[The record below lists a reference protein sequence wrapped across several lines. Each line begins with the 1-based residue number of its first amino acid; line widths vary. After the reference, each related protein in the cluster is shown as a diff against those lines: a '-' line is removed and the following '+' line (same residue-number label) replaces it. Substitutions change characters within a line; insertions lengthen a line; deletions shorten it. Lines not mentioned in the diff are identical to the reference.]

1 MAESGVPGPLFQG
14 AGVGL
19 SLPSGDRA
27 WISLHGAQ
35 VLSWVSGSREH
46 LYLSPRSRFGP
57 ADAIRG
63 GVPVCFPQ
71 FNQRGTLP
79 KHGFARTQAWV
90 LAEQQSSASRAQATL
105 RLLPDATTADLWP
118 HPFEA
123 RVTVTLTPGAL
134 SVGLAVDNTGETPLA
149 FGGALHTY
157 LAVDD
162 VAQCTLEGLQGQPEW
177 DALLDCRGTAT
188 AQLAFAEAFD
198 RVYAASGRPLTLREP
213 GRQLTIEQSDSWA
226 DTVVWNPG
234 EVLGSQLTDMPAQG
248 YRHML
253 CVEAAQVH
261 HPVVLHPGATWQG
274 WQRLSVD

>member
-1 MAESGVPGPLFQG
+1 MPLFQG
-14 AGVGL
+14 PGARL
-19 SLPSGDRA
+19 SLPSGDCA

-35 VLSWVSGSREH
+35 VLSWVSGSREQ
-46 LYLSPRSRFGP
+46 LYLSPQSRYGP
-57 ADAIRG
+57 GSAIRG

-71 FNQRGTLP
+71 FNQRGHLP
-79 KHGFARTQAWV
+79 KHGFARTQAWSLV
-90 LAEQQSSASRAQATL
+90 DQRATATQAQATL
-105 RLLPDATTADLWP
+105 RLLPDATTAAMWP

-123 RVTVTLTPGAL
+123 GLTVTLTPGAL
-134 SVGLAVDNTGETPLA
+134 SVALAVNNTGPSPLA

-162 VAQCTLEGLQGQPEW
+162 AAHCTLAGLQGQPEW
-177 DALLDCRGTAT
+177 DALLDCQGTAA
-188 AQLAFAEAFD
+188 AQLAFDGAFD
-198 RVYAASGRPLTLREP
+198 RVYAAPGRPLTLREP

-234 EVLGSQLTDMPAQG
+234 EVLCAQLPDMPKQG

-261 HPVVLHPGATWQG
+261 HPIVVNPGATWRG
-274 WQRLSVD
+274 WQRLSVV